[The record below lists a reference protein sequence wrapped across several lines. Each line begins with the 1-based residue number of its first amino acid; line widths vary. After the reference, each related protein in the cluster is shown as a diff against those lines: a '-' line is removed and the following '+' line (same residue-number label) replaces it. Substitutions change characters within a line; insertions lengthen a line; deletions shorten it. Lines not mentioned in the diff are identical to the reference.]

1 MKQVTRGVEMTIH
14 VDLMDPEE
22 MAEWLKDNI
31 SSLTPEAQRA
41 FGTLIFQNDM
51 TQRFFAEYPEVRAE
65 FLGYAIEF
73 CSNAEEL
80 VH

>member
-1 MKQVTRGVEMTIH
+1 MTIH

-22 MAEWLKDNI
+22 MAKWIADNI
-31 SSLTPEAQRA
+31 SSLSPEAQRA

-51 TQRFFAEYPEVRAE
+51 TQRFFAEYPEVRSE
-65 FLGYAIEF
+65 FLGYATEF

>member
-1 MKQVTRGVEMTIH
+1 MTIH

-22 MAEWLKDNI
+22 MAKWIADNI

-51 TQRFFAEYPEVRAE
+51 TQRFFADYPEIRSE
-65 FLGYAIEF
+65 FLGYATEF
-73 CSNAEEL
+73 VGNAEEL